1 MNIKVMPLGMVQA
14 NCYIITNN
22 QNECAIIDPGG
33 ESEKIINY
41 LEENSITPKMILLTH
56 GHFDHI
62 ASVWDL
68 IEKYNLAVYI
78 NQNDLEMLQD
88 INIALC
94 SMTRLYFNYKAGL
107 EYNALN
113 DNDTV
118 NLGEL
123 EFKLI
128 HTPGHSKG
136 SSCFI
141 VEDSI
146 FTGDTLFK
154 GDIGRTDLYGGDYN
168 TIKNSLKKLCKLN
181 KNYKV
186 YPGHGESSYLEDEI
200 QHNPYMGQVD
210 YDDYF

>member
-168 TIKNSLKKLCKLN
+168 TIKNSLKKLCKLD

>member
-1 MNIKVMPLGMVQA
+1 MNIKVMPLGLVQA
-14 NCYIITNN
+14 NCYIVSNN

-33 ESEKIINY
+33 ETEKIINY
-41 LEENSITPKMILLTH
+41 IKENKLEPKMILLTH

-68 IEKYNLAVYI
+68 IDEYNLPVYAQKEDI
-78 NQNDLEMLQD
+78 EMLEN

-94 SMTRLYFNYKAGL
+94 SMTSIYFNYKPGL
-107 EYNALN
+107 QYNGID
-113 DNDTV
+113 DNDV
-118 NLGEL
+118 VKLGEL

-136 SSCFI
+136 SCCYA
-141 VEDSI
+141 VEDVL
-146 FTGDTLFK
+146 FTGDTLFC

-168 TIKNSLKKLCKLN
+168 TIKNSLKKISELD
-181 KNYKV
+181 KNYIV
-186 YPGHGESSYLEDEI
+186 YPGHGGSSTIENEKKN
-200 QHNPYMGQVD
+200 NPYIGQVD

>member
-141 VEDSI
+141 VDDSI

-168 TIKNSLKKLCKLN
+168 TIKNSLKKLCKLD